1 MNIWNLL
8 FKKKNDKKEQ
18 YRKEGFELEQQ
29 EKYEEAYLK
38 YEEAARMDDIPSIV
52 HIAKMYL
59 SGNFRPVETSNLA
72 ELMLQGNPIFPWNQV
87 RKMHPDYERG
97 LAWLIKAAD
106 LGDGF
111 SCELAGN
118 MYAQGLGC
126 KADMEKAVYYL
137 KKALSNGQKSARKY
151 LCLYC
156 PDGRNLS
163 DEAYEDC
170 LTEFV
175 KAADAGDDKAYELY
189 ATLKSG
195 TQRQLA
201 RLGHILISAQN
212 IHKTGYEL
220 FTFSVSP
227 SGIPLLPVVSKR
239 GSWCTFLRF
248 NLDAWTE
255 KYPLI
260 AVSSDIGVSCLLRNF
275 HHARIVGTA
284 VYKSPASGWLREE
297 KHAVLLQLGVDD
309 TLDPGVMKKVAD
321 SFQLSEEEYLGDS
334 IAFLVEDG
342 EKEYSFEV
350 AGIQGNRVEVLWRY
364 TIGGTDHIQKYFEPE
379 LISIEYTDSQALSDS
394 GKAQEDQ
401 ERNSE
406 DREKDEDAVNNNL
419 TELIYILDMSG
430 SMQKLAKDTIG
441 GYNSLLNEQRKLS
454 EKNPELKANVT
465 TVLFDD
471 RYILLH
477 DRMDIRKVP
486 EITDKE
492 YVPVGMTAML
502 DAIGRTLASIGQ
514 TLATAPEEEKPG
526 LVSVTIITD
535 GYENASKEY
544 NWATVQ
550 QMIRKKR
557 EKYSWVFSFIGAN
570 IDVEKTSADLGIDH
584 RMSRKFT
591 ASHDG
596 TASVFGSVTRGTT
609 AMRSMAQAPHS
620 SREEALADALDD
632 IE

>member
-220 FTFSVSP
+220 FTFSVSL

-239 GSWCTFLRF
+239 GSWCTLLRF
-248 NLDAWTE
+248 NLDAWAE

-260 AVSSDIGVSCLLRNF
+260 AISSDILHVERPDDLLSNF

-284 VYKSPASGWLREE
+284 TYRSPAFGWLDEEE
-297 KHAVLLQLGVDD
+297 KHALLLQLGVDD
-309 TLDPGVMKKVAD
+309 TLDAD
-321 SFQLSEEEYLGDS
+321 AIKEVVESFQLSEEEYLGDS
-334 IAFLVEDG
+334 IAFLVEIG
-342 EKEYSFEV
+342 EKEYSFEI
-350 AGIQGNRVEVLWRY
+350 AGIQGNQVEVLWRY
-364 TIGGTDHIQKYFEPE
+364 TIGGSDRVQNYFEPE
-379 LISIEYTDSQALSDS
+379 LISIERMDCQFFSDN
-394 GKAQEDQ
+394 D
-401 ERNSE
+401 
-406 DREKDEDAVNNNL
+406 
-419 TELIYILDMSG
+419 
-430 SMQKLAKDTIG
+430 
-441 GYNSLLNEQRKLS
+441 KLS
-454 EKNPELKANVT
+454 EN
-465 TVLFDD
+465 
-471 RYILLH
+471 
-477 DRMDIRKVP
+477 
-486 EITDKE
+486 
-492 YVPVGMTAML
+492 
-502 DAIGRTLASIGQ
+502 Q
-514 TLATAPEEEKPG
+514 
-526 LVSVTIITD
+526 
-535 GYENASKEY
+535 
-544 NWATVQ
+544 
-550 QMIRKKR
+550 
-557 EKYSWVFSFIGAN
+557 
-570 IDVEKTSADLGIDH
+570 
-584 RMSRKFT
+584 
-591 ASHDG
+591 
-596 TASVFGSVTRGTT
+596 
-609 AMRSMAQAPHS
+609 
-620 SREEALADALDD
+620 
-632 IE
+632 